1 MYGISYRIDEEELAA
16 AGASIEGFEEKA
28 ESVLA
33 PLGYSRACE
42 RTLLCTDPSSASEL
56 LVVHDTVVALGRCP
70 LFAKAAESVE
80 AFELDARGDITA
92 AVRDESVKLVPRQE
106 TLLAFE
112 EGEAFLASDK
122 PGRFDTAEDLLSA
135 ALSDEGPCSCG
146 IPAAEVYAE
155 LGIDMAEI
163 EAMPDVELDLSDC
176 D

>member
-1 MYGISYRIDEEELAA
+1 MYGIGYRIDEKALAA
-16 AGASIEGFEEKA
+16 AGLSVEEFEERV
-28 ESVLA
+28 ESILS

-42 RTLLCTDPSSASEL
+42 GALLCTDPSSVNEL
-56 LVVHDTVVALGRCP
+56 LVVHDTIVALGRCS

-80 AFELDARGDITA
+80 AFKLDACGDITA
-92 AVRDESVKLVPRQE
+92 AVRDESIKLIPTQE

-122 PGRFDTAEDLLSA
+122 PGRFDTADDLLAA
-135 ALSDEGPCSCG
+135 ALSDEGPCNCG

-163 EAMPDVELDLSDC
+163 EAMPDVELDFSDC